1 MENLAQTTAKSNVAW
16 LAYWARR
23 GLPILQSS
31 KEQLQVALRRADRL
45 HPSDLA
51 DIVLKDP
58 LLTAQA
64 LRYIN
69 LRQKNSLS
77 ADITT
82 INGIVM
88 LMGVAPFIEHFM
100 KMPILEDILQAHP
113 RCIARIHKL
122 IGDSRFMAKMAR
134 EFGGERYDA
143 HLDEIFISALLSR
156 IPEMLE
162 LIAHDTDAAA
172 PPGRDHAS
180 ALFAAWSLPPTLSL
194 LLAEPSADA
203 LPRQVLQHATL
214 RVASLLDRGWWQAEA
229 RGLLQQMADVLNT
242 SVDDVWQRTNRLM
255 LVYARNEPQ
264 KQGWPAARWLPMLP
278 GEWPL
283 PVAATPAVAT
293 PVVAEI
299 KVEKDILAERM
310 QALHLA
316 GAQGAP
322 ANQIMTLAVRALA
335 EGLGMR
341 RILFALLVA
350 GENAI
355 KARFAH
361 GIDATDPARQL
372 HIKLD
377 EPHLLTRLM
386 LKQQSIWFNLGNAAT
401 LAPMLPVGFREQ
413 VGNNDF
419 CAMSIFVGDKAVGI
433 IYADRQGGDSI
444 AETHYQHFKQI
455 GLLTSRALSHH
466 PAQSR

>member
-1 MENLAQTTAKSNVAW
+1 MENLAQTAAKSNVAW

-31 KEQLQVALRRADRL
+31 KEQLLVALRRADRL

-69 LRQKNSLS
+69 QRQKNSLS

-88 LMGVAPFIEHFM
+88 LMGVAPFIEHFI
-100 KMPILEDILQAHP
+100 KMPILEDVLQGHP
-113 RCIARIHKL
+113 RSIARIHKL

-134 EFGGERYDA
+134 EFAGERYDA

-156 IPEMLE
+156 IPEVLE
-162 LIAHDTDAAA
+162 LLAHDTDATA
-172 PPGRDHAS
+172 PHGRDHAH
-180 ALFAAWSLPPTLSL
+180 ALFAAWSLPHALSV
-194 LLAEPSADA
+194 LLAEPEADA

-214 RVASLLDRGWWQAEA
+214 RLATLLDRGWWQPEVAK
-229 RGLLQQMADVLNT
+229 LLQQMAEVLNT

-255 LVYARNEPQ
+255 LFYARNEPQ

-283 PVAATPAVAT
+283 PVAPAPALAA
-293 PVVAEI
+293 PVEV

-335 EGLGMR
+335 EGLGMQ

-361 GIDATDPARQL
+361 GLDAADPARQL

-377 EPHLLTRLM
+377 ETHLLTRLM
-386 LKQQSIWFNLGNAAT
+386 LKQQSIWFNPSNAAS
-401 LAPMLPVGFREQ
+401 LEPMLPVGFREQ
-413 VGNNDF
+413 VGHNDF

-433 IYADRQGGDSI
+433 IYADRQGGDSL

>member
-1 MENLAQTTAKSNVAW
+1 MDNLAQSEVPSNLAW

-31 KEQLQVALRRADRL
+31 REQLLAALRRADRL
-45 HPSDLA
+45 NPSDLA

-69 LRQKNSLS
+69 QRQKNSMA

-88 LMGVAPFIEHFM
+88 LMGVAPFIEHFAR
-100 KMPILEDILQAHP
+100 MPVLEEVLQSHP
-113 RCIARIHKL
+113 RTIARIHKCL
-122 IGDSRFMAKMAR
+122 ADSRFSAKMAR
-134 EFGGERYDA
+134 EFAAERYDA
-143 HLDEIFISALLSR
+143 HLDEIFISALLSKL
-156 IPEMLE
+156 PEVLE
-162 LIAHDTDAAA
+162 LLAHDADPSA
-172 PPGRDHAS
+172 PHGKDQAQV
-180 ALFAAWSLPPTLSL
+180 LLAAWSLPQSLSV
-194 LLAEPSADA
+194 LLAAPTTDA
-203 LPRQVLQHATL
+203 MPRQVLQYATL
-214 RVASLLDRGWWQAEA
+214 QLAGLLDKGWWQPDVAKSLRTMAE
-229 RGLLQQMADVLNT
+229 VLNT
-242 SVDDVWQRTNRLM
+242 NVDDIWQRTNRLM

-278 GEWPL
+278 GEWPQ
-283 PVAATPAVAT
+283 PVAAAVVAPAVVEAS
-293 PVVAEI
+293 A
-299 KVEKDILAERM
+299 EKDILAERL
-310 QALHLA
+310 QALHVA
-316 GAQGAP
+316 GIQGAP
-322 ANQIMTLAVRALA
+322 ANQIMGLAVRALD

-355 KARFAH
+355 KTRFAH
-361 GIDATDPARQL
+361 GIDVDDPARQL
-372 HIKLD
+372 YVKLD

-386 LKQQSIWFNLGNAAT
+386 LKQQSIWFHDSNAAT
-401 LAPMLPVGFREQ
+401 LEPMLPLGFRAQ
-413 VGNNDF
+413 VGNEDF

-433 IYADRQGGDSI
+433 IYSDRKGGNALI
-444 AETHYQHFKQI
+444 ETHYQHFKQI